1 MLLNFKYILSNFS
14 ADLISAFRETA
25 SAAAAT
31 KNYLYSLL
39 AFLLLSLISDEETDR
54 PAADAAEF

>member
-1 MLLNFKYILSNFS
+1 VDTYRYTL
-14 ADLISAFRETA
+14 TA
-25 SAAAAT
+25 AAAATTTVAAAAT

-54 PAADAAEF
+54 PAVDAAEF